1 MWLTWRGH
9 SEVHPNHTHTH
20 THTHTQTHA
29 YVPTR
34 AHVCAHKHVHTR
46 TYMHTQT
53 HRHMHV
59 CTHTYG
65 CLPGEGKERQT
76 GPGGDSGSRLPPLGH
91 RLLRPIPDSAVP
103 QMWPLQLR
111 GGRAAWALQLTSPR
125 GSRGPAVCNEVWR
138 MERAR
143 QC

>member
-9 SEVHPNHTHTH
+9 SGVHPNHTHTR
-20 THTHTQTHA
+20 THTQTHMPM
-29 YVPTR
+29 YPHMYTCVHTNTYT
-34 AHVCAHKHVHTR
+34 HEHICTHKH
-46 TYMHTQT
+46 M

-59 CTHTYG
+59 CTHTYR
-65 CLPGEGKERQT
+65 CIPGEGREKQT
-76 GPGGDSGSRLPPLGH
+76 GPRGESGSRLSPLGY

-125 GSRGPAVCNEVWR
+125 GSRGPVVCSEVWR